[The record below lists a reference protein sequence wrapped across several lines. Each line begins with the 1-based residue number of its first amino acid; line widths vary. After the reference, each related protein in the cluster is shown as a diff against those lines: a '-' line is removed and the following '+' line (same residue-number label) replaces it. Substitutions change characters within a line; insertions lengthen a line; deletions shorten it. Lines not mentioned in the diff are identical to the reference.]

1 MRELFHGFA
10 ERRTG
15 GITMEAIILAGG
27 FGTRLRPFTFTR
39 AKSLLPILNQPMIS
53 HLITTLPK
61 QVDTVVLA
69 VNYRRDQIEEYF
81 CTHDFGK
88 TIIMND
94 EPQPLGTAGAV
105 KFADRFIAGSF
116 FVLNADIICSLNL
129 AEMIRFHQKKKAI
142 ATISLWPVKNVSEFG
157 VVDINKEGNITKFVE
172 KPKPEDAPSDLIN
185 AGAYLL
191 EPQVLNYIETD
202 RLVSMEKEIFPK
214 IINNTGRF
222 FGYQFPGYW
231 IDVGRISS
239 YIGVHTLLLQ
249 RIKKPFVTGAQCTIQ
264 GTLRQSCVG
273 NTVVVGKKTTIDSS
287 ILFNHVIVGDN
298 VCLDHCVIGE
308 HVEIGDDSVL
318 RNVAVGDNETIKEKT
333 TLENTVVWNQPIPE
347 GYPKKQIGNVLGE

>member
-1 MRELFHGFA
+1 
-10 ERRTG
+10 
-15 GITMEAIILAGG
+15 MEAIILAGG

-53 HLITTLPK
+53 YLIKTLPK
-61 QVDTVVLA
+61 QVDTVILA
-69 VNYRRDQIEEYF
+69 VNYRRNQIEEYF
-81 CTHDFGK
+81 RSHDFGR
-88 TIIMND
+88 TIIVND
-94 EPQPLGTAGAV
+94 EPSPLGTAGAV
-105 KFADRFIAGSF
+105 KFADPYLTCSF

-129 AEMIRFHQKKKAI
+129 AEMIHFHQKKKAV
-142 ATISLWPVKNVSEFG
+142 ATISLWPVENVSEFG
-157 VVDINKEGNITKFVE
+157 VVDITKEGNITKFVE

-191 EPQVLNYIETD
+191 EPQVLNYIEAD
-202 RLVSMEKEIFPK
+202 RLVSMEKEIFPQ
-214 IINNTGRF
+214 IINNIGRF

-239 YIGVHTLLLQ
+239 YIDVNKLLLE
-249 RIKKPFVTGAQCTIQ
+249 RAKKPFMTGEQCTIQ
-264 GTLRQSCVG
+264 GTLRQSCTG
-273 NTVVVGKKTTIDSS
+273 NTVAVGKNSTIDSS
-287 ILFNHVIVGDN
+287 ILFDHVTVGDN

-308 HVEIGDDSVL
+308 HVQIGDGSIL
-318 RNVAVGDNETIKEKT
+318 RNVAIGDNETIKEKA